1 MRSWEFKGLQ
11 NIERWILYS
20 LNFIKKKKG
29 KKFLYSIRYVVYI
42 VDTHTFLG
50 LDEILMARVAKQD
63 EYSYAK
69 NLNF

>member
-1 MRSWEFKGLQ
+1 M
-11 NIERWILYS
+11 
-20 LNFIKKKKG
+20 NFILVEFYKKEKR

-42 VDTHTFLG
+42 VDAHTFLG